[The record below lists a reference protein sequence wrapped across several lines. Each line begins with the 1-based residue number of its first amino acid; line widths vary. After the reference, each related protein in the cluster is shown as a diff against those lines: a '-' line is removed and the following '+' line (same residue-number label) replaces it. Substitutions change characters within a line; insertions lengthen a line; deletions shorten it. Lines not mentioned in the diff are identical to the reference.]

1 MPVPEEAYLAFLDL
15 HSFPRRLRALL
26 ARKAR
31 ALRIEQ
37 KKIAR
42 LIRKHSE
49 KTKGHLQTF
58 SLKFKAFRQVKLPT
72 RAEFAEKEKGN
83 PAYAATTLEKMAQD
97 GLGTGA
103 ADAVWDSAM
112 VEE

>member
-1 MPVPEEAYLAFLDL
+1 MPIPEEAFLAYLAL

-49 KTKGHLQTF
+49 KTKGHLLTF
-58 SLKFKAFRQVKLPT
+58 SQKFKVFRQVKLPT
-72 RAEFAEKEKGN
+72 RAEFEAKEKGN
-83 PAYAATTLEKMAQD
+83 PAYASTTLEKMAQD
-97 GLGTGA
+97 GLGTGP
-103 ADAVWDSAM
+103 ADAVWDSAF

>member
-31 ALRIEQ
+31 ALRAEQ

-97 GLGTGA
+97 GLGAGP